1 MAAERIDW
9 AAAAA
14 AGDTVE
20 LGVLI
25 AGVPHL
31 LIGDGVTVSS
41 VVWTGDADA
50 AWHAGTSPTTR
61 GWLDLPEIT
70 IEEKIRPV
78 DGGMDVSSWTLR
90 LADVD
95 LAVTALLAGRDSMP
109 TASLSAGFT
118 AAATSI
124 GVRTTAAIPSSG
136 TIHIGRERITYTG
149 KTSGSITGCTRGTA
163 GTRARKYQLV
173 AGATPLK
180 LYAGDALPSTLGRRV
195 TLWALRFTA
204 AGEVTNPT
212 LLYDGR
218 IGPGTRMSDAGAA
231 WEIPIDHASRA
242 LAEKVRPTSV
252 YLYGYSHFAPDQTT
266 TDDTPIV
273 PSPLTPMWARWHEA
287 NAGGELVTLDGEA
300 GDPDNG
306 GWSPSA
312 EEFMRRWNT
321 KSRSISSGVYFAQD
335 ATGYFVHAGT
345 GGAAR
350 RLELAYAW
358 ATPGFNAYP
367 TDSSDTATQA
377 RAYLAPM
384 TEACVFLQGSVHL
397 DPQDIALIPADPTGT
412 TGLRVQWALEVERDN
427 GMLPKET
434 VRLWFSQ
441 PSGSN
446 LTGVT
451 AYNVSGQ
458 RATGNAGA
466 QNFGAELT
474 LTKPTNA
481 LLRVYV
487 QIQERGV
494 GWWDAMRYGV
504 LQTVDELRGLDHVAD
519 AVDWDR
525 VEAIARDMQPWNA
538 MRDYTIAPENAPLE
552 MLRNE
557 AALSGLMLATWR
569 GRIAV
574 ARIREPGNAETATR
588 TLVEADLRRGSI
600 PTMREV
606 SDGIISSVLLSM
618 PPYREKDFVRIVDA
632 TAVTE
637 TGAGAEIKATV
648 PEGAV
653 PSRGVSTNPE
663 LRTAVENIALGLIA
677 PWARPYRSVVV
688 PTDLRCAG
696 VEIGDVVNLTEWA
709 LPNGSG
715 TRGVAGRAVVVGHR
729 RTYRSGGR
737 GRVDLIL
744 RVTNPRAG
752 WAPAY
757 AVDSISGAVVTLDTV
772 YPENAAGF
780 APQYTAAGEARS
792 DCGLEYLAA
801 GDQMRLV
808 EIGNRT
814 PASPLAVEVLSIDP
828 VLCTVTLTASPG
840 ASWETLAGA
849 AYGKVLMV
857 PARHADATAAQR
869 FYVYVA
875 DGSTLLL
882 STGAAARTWS

>member
-1 MAAERIDW
+1 MGAERIDW

-31 LIGDGVTVSS
+31 IIGDGVTVSS

-50 AWHAGTSPTTR
+50 AWHAGTTPTTR

-109 TASLSAGFT
+109 TATLASGFT

-124 GVRTTAAIPSSG
+124 GVRTTAALPSSG

-149 KTSGSITGCTRGTA
+149 KTSSSITGCTRGTA

-180 LYAGDALPSTLGRRV
+180 LYSGDALPSTLGRRV
-195 TLWALRFTA
+195 TLWALRFTG

-242 LAEKVRPTSV
+242 LAEKVRPVSV
-252 YLYGYSHFAPDQTT
+252 YLYGYSHFVRPVST
-266 TDDTPIV
+266 TDDARVV
-273 PSPLTPMWARWHEA
+273 PPTHTPMWARWYEA
-287 NAGGELVTLDGEA
+287 NAGGELVMLGDRP
-300 GDPDNG
+300 GDPHND

-312 EEFMRRWNT
+312 DEFMRRWNT
-321 KSRSISSGVYFAQD
+321 ESRALPSGMYFAQD

-345 GGAAR
+345 AGNAR

-367 TDSSDTATQA
+367 ADSSDTATQA

-384 TEACVFLQGSVHL
+384 TEACVFLFDKVHL

-412 TGLRVQWALEVERDN
+412 TGLSVRWALEVERDN

-434 VRLWFSQ
+434 VRVYIGQ
-441 PSGSN
+441 PVGSN
-446 LTGVT
+446 LPVASYGVT
-451 AYNVSGQ
+451 GT
-458 RATGNAGA
+458 RGPGDAGT

-487 QIQERGV
+487 QIQARGV
-494 GWWDAMRYGV
+494 GWWNAMRYGV

-519 AVDWDR
+519 SVDWDR
-525 VEAIARDMQPWNA
+525 VGDIARDAQPWNA

-588 TLVEADLRRGSI
+588 TLVEADLRRGSL

-618 PPYREKDFVRIVDA
+618 PPYRDKDFIRVVDA

-653 PSRGVSTNPE
+653 PSRGVGSNPE

-696 VEIGDVVNLTEWA
+696 VEIGDVVNLTEWV

-780 APQYTAAGEARS
+780 ASAYTATGAARS
-792 DCGLEYLAA
+792 DCGLEYLAT
-801 GDQMRLV
+801 GDKMRLV
-808 EIGNRT
+808 EVGNRT
-814 PASPLAVEVLSIDP
+814 PASPLSVEVLSIDP

-840 ASWETLAGA
+840 ASWETLATS

-857 PARHADATAAQR
+857 PARHADAVAAQR
-869 FYVYVA
+869 FYVYIA
-875 DGSTLLL
+875 DGTTLLL